1 MLPDGRVIEY
11 EIDIHDRRVA
21 KKVNGAV
28 VKRYVYEDGLN
39 ISQEVDEDGNVLVQ
53 YVYGIKRN
61 VPEFIA
67 PIVLKSSAKYEL
79 FPMGS

>member
-1 MLPDGRVIEY
+1 MIEY

-21 KKVNGAV
+21 KKVTDTHGEV
-28 VKRYVYEDGLN
+28 SVRRYVYEDGLN
-39 ISQEVDEDGNVLVQ
+39 ISQEVDEEGNILVQ

-67 PIVLKSSAKYEL
+67 PIVLKSFAKYEL